1 MKRFYK
7 QAVAKDAEGGFCVVL
22 DGKPI
27 RTPGGV
33 TVLIP
38 HRALADALA
47 AEWEA
52 QGAVMKPAL
61 MEINQLVNSAID
73 RIAVNPAAMVEEITA
88 YAGSDLLCYRAE
100 APAGL
105 VARQQEAWDPLL
117 DWAGAHFGV
126 RFAVTTGIVPISQD
140 PRALQRIK
148 ADISSDDPFQLS
160 ALRAVAGL
168 GGSLIL
174 AMAVREGRLDAAT
187 AWRLAYIDED
197 WQREKWGE
205 DSEAATAR
213 ANACRAF
220 TSAAHML
227 GLLR

>member
-7 QAVAKDAEGGFCVVL
+7 KAVAMPAEGGFCVAL

-33 TVLIP
+33 TVLMP
-38 HRALADALA
+38 HRALANALA

-52 QGAVMKPAL
+52 QADEMKPAL

-73 RIAVNPAAMVEEITA
+73 RISVNPAAMVEEIAA

-100 APAGL
+100 APAEL
-105 VARQQEAWDPLL
+105 CTRQQEAWDPLL
-117 DWAGAHFGV
+117 DWAETRFGV
-126 RFAVTTGIVPISQD
+126 RFAVTTGVIPVSQNAL
-140 PRALQRIK
+140 ALQRIK
-148 ADISSDDPFQLS
+148 AVIGQDDPFQLS

-174 AMAVREGRLDAAT
+174 AMAVREARLDAAT
-187 AWRLAYIDED
+187 AWRIAHIDED

-205 DSEAATAR
+205 DSEAEASR
-213 ANACRAF
+213 ANAYRVFA
-220 TSAAHML
+220 SAAHVL
-227 GLLR
+227 ALLR

>member
-7 QAVAKDAEGGFCVVL
+7 QAAAKAAEGGFCVAL

-33 TVLIP
+33 TVLTP
-38 HRALADALA
+38 HRVLAEALA

-52 QGAVMKPAL
+52 QGAEMKPAL

-73 RIAVNPAAMVEEITA
+73 RIAANPSAMVEEIAA

-105 VARQQEAWDPLL
+105 VARQREAWDPLL
-117 DWAGAHFGV
+117 DWAASRFGV
-126 RFAVTTGIVPISQD
+126 RFTVTTGIVPISQD
-140 PRALQRIK
+140 PLALQRVK
-148 ADISSDDPFQLS
+148 AVISQDDPFQLS
-160 ALRAVAGL
+160 ALRAVTGL

-174 AMAVREGRLDAAT
+174 GMAVRAGRLDAAT
-187 AWRLAYIDED
+187 AWRAAHIDED

-205 DSEAATAR
+205 DAEAATAR

-220 TSAAHML
+220 ASAAQML
-227 GLLR
+227 ALLR

>member
-7 QAVAKDAEGGFCVVL
+7 EALARPADGGFCIAL

-52 QGAVMKPAL
+52 QGAEMKPAR
-61 MEINQLVNSAID
+61 MEINQLVNIAMD
-73 RIAVNPAAMVEEITA
+73 RIAVNPEAMVEEIAA
-88 YAGSDLLCYRAE
+88 YAGSDLLCYRAQ

-105 VARQQEAWDPLL
+105 VARQQKAWDPLL
-117 DWAGAHFGV
+117 DWAEARFGI
-126 RFAVTTGIVPISQD
+126 RFAVTAGIIPVSQD
-140 PRALQRIK
+140 ILALQKIK
-148 ADISSDDPFQLS
+148 AVIGLDDPFRLS
-160 ALRAVAGL
+160 ALRALTGL

-174 AMAVREGRLDAAT
+174 AMAVREGHLDAMT
-187 AWRLAYIDED
+187 AWRVAHIDED

-205 DSEAATAR
+205 DSEAGTAR
-213 ANACRAF
+213 ANAYRAF
-220 TSAAHML
+220 ASAAHMMD
-227 GLLR
+227 LLR